1 LSDGKNYYAGFCV
14 SVEKSIIFI
23 AFLLGFVIDQSV
35 LNLTH
40 ADVYAIV
47 CIKKLLMLRDCPGK

>member
-1 LSDGKNYYAGFCV
+1 MAKIIMQVFVFLLKNRLF
-14 SVEKSIIFI
+14 SLL
-23 AFLLGFVIDQSV
+23 FLLGFVIDQSV